1 MITSHVLNTST
12 GKPAEGIGAI
22 LFFNENENWS
32 EVARSKTNKDGRI
45 NEWLSKEPVAGIYKI
60 RFETKDY
67 FNKNSITTFYPF
79 VEVIFEIQPNEH
91 YHIPLLLSPFGYST
105 YRGS

>member
-12 GKPAEGIGAI
+12 GKPAEGVEVF
-22 LFFNENENWS
+22 LFFRENEGWT
-32 EVARSKTNKDGRI
+32 EIAKAKTSADGRI
-45 NEWLSKEPVAGIYKI
+45 GEWLTKLPQAGVYKV
-60 RFETKDY
+60 RFETQEY
-67 FNKNSITTFYPF
+67 FTRNSVVTFYPY
-79 VEVIFEIQPNEH
+79 VEVVFAIQANEH